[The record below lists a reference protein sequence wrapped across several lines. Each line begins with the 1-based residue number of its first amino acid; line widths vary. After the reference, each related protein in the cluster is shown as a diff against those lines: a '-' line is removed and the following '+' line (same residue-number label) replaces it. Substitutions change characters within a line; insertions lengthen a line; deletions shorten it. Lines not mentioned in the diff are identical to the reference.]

1 MFKKSDLSNSEMLV
15 LEASGEIKAEDY
27 TNVLMPEMQ
36 NLVDG
41 NGSIRC
47 VISFD
52 DTFTNFTF
60 AAMIQD
66 GLFGMKNITHFEKI
80 SLIGIHNWI
89 EKFID
94 MAEHIAPNVIK
105 KFEPD
110 EMQEALAWARS

>member
-1 MFKKSDLSNSEMLV
+1 MFKKLETSTSEILI
-15 LEASGEIKAEDY
+15 LEASGEITAEDY
-27 TNVLMPEMQ
+27 TNVLIPEMQ
-36 NLVDG
+36 KLIDSNR
-41 NGSIRC
+41 SIRC

-80 SLIGIHNWI
+80 SLIGIHSWI
-89 EKFID
+89 ENLID

-105 KFEPD
+105 KFEPA
-110 EMQEALAWARS
+110 EMQEALVWGRS